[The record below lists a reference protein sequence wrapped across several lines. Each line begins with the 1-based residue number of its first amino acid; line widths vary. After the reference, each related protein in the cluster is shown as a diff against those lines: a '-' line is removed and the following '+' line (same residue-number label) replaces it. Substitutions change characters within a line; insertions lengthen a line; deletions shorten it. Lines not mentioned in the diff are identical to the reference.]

1 MNLLIKNI
9 KQVGGGST
17 GTRYADLGDDW
28 FESRRD
34 PEREARRLVRQ
45 LEKLG
50 HTVTMTAPAA

>member
-1 MNLLIKNI
+1 MAHSLLDVIWHLL
-9 KQVGGGST
+9 ST

-50 HTVTMTAPAA
+50 HSVTLNAPAA